1 MDEESGNQVGELEE
15 RGEIRKRRETEGRK
29 GERKEGTR
37 ADLIVHDSS
46 DSFRFGEVRLEM
58 LFVPVV
64 ESLDGW
70 RVLGGSRSS
79 GGRCDGGSLRLS
91 RRSDVSSNVVSH
103 RGSWRFEKRRGG
115 AAIPMFSR
123 EESVEL

>member
-1 MDEESGNQVGELEE
+1 
-15 RGEIRKRRETEGRK
+15 
-29 GERKEGTR
+29 
-37 ADLIVHDSS
+37 
-46 DSFRFGEVRLEM
+46 M

-115 AAIPMFSR
+115 AAYTHVFERGVSRALRVKGEGREGERWTYVETPRSSSR
-123 EESVEL
+123 EVAASRRLMIVVRLWRPV